1 MEGPPKTKN
10 RTTTWSSN
18 STTVYISGKKMK
30 ALIQKDSCAL
40 VFMAALFTTAKT
52 WKQTEVPINRWLD
65 KEDMSYA
72 HTYTYTNKK
81 NEIVYLVF
89 FHWIIIWNTKIILK
103 HPLKY
108 HSSHGLWCIPCKELM
123 CCSVKN
129 NLCLHY
135 FYQISDLP
143 GKHTTLRV
151 CTQFYMLRKYFLSKS
166 ILKKYPEK
174 HPSI

>member
-1 MEGPPKTKN
+1 MISHVAGENVSHVSGHVSGEN
-10 RTTTWSSN
+10 HN
-18 STTVYISGKKMK
+18 SK
-30 ALIQKDSCAL
+30 
-40 VFMAALFTTAKT
+40 VFMHPRVPCSTIYNSQDME
-52 WKQTEVPINRWLD
+52 QTQVPINRWLD

>member
-1 MEGPPKTKN
+1 MISHVAGENVSHVSGHVSGEN
-10 RTTTWSSN
+10 HN
-18 STTVYISGKKMK
+18 SK
-30 ALIQKDSCAL
+30 
-40 VFMAALFTTAKT
+40 VFMHPRVPCSTIHNSQDME
-52 WKQTEVPINRWLD
+52 QTQVPINRWLD

-135 FYQISDLP
+135 FYQ
-143 GKHTTLRV
+143 
-151 CTQFYMLRKYFLSKS
+151 S
-166 ILKKYPEK
+166 IKVFHK
-174 HPSI
+174 HPFYRFRGAHFKLWNITTSLGILVDW